1 MYKHYS
7 SLIIIVI
14 GKGNKSWRL
23 LLKKR
28 WHVQNILHKLK
39 KLVRT
44 ETERLV
50 EEESVV
56 IRGKVVRKDTVDY

>member
-1 MYKHYS
+1 MYKHY

-14 GKGNKSWRL
+14 GKGNESWRL
-23 LLKKR
+23 LLKKQ

-39 KLVRT
+39 KLVRA

-56 IRGKVVRKDTVDY
+56 IRGKVVRKDTVDH